1 MFKCNYCSKSYTWP
15 DSLKRHTRRM
25 HDDEDRLADSESC
38 MSMDPDDNACGHCGA
53 LFNSLSSLA
62 KHAEKCETQDSDSD
76 VSAEGEED
84 ESALKA
90 IIQTIYS
97 ACDSQ
102 YQTKVASYEAAG
114 DENAAQTA
122 RDDMR
127 PIYKRN
133 LRKALHAYLTFA
145 IQIKKSEHY
154 KKLMKDINYYKDDK
168 GYEVTKAV
176 KKAISK
182 NGNILDELLDD
193 ANSDNTDDSEDN
205 DDGSSAES
213 GE

>member
-1 MFKCNYCSKSYTWP
+1 
-15 DSLKRHTRRM
+15 
-25 HDDEDRLADSESC
+25 
-38 MSMDPDDNACGHCGA
+38 MDTDDNACGHCGA

-76 VSAEGEED
+76 VSVDGEED

-97 ACDSQ
+97 ECDAQ

-168 GYEVTKAV
+168 GFEVTKAV

-205 DDGSSAES
+205 DDGSNAES